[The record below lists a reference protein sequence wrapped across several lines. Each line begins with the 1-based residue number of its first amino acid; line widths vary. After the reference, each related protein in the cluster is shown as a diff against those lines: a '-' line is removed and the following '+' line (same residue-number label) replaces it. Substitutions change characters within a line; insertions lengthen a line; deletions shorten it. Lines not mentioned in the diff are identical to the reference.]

1 MHAIPKN
8 PDLHCHS
15 TVSDGWLSPTDVVQR
30 AARNGVDF
38 LALTDHDET
47 GGLVEAQAAAT
58 ESGIRLVPGV
68 EVSVSWGGETIHVVG
83 LGVDADNPVLQ
94 AGLTQLRAGRHTRAQ
109 QMSDALAALGIRG
122 VLDGALTFARN
133 PALVSRAHFA
143 RHLVA
148 IGLMRNVDAV
158 FKHYLVRGK
167 PGFVETKWAD
177 LADAVQ
183 WIRAAGGVPV
193 VAHPGRYRLSDIE
206 MERLLARF
214 VDAGGQGIEVVSG
227 SHSDAKVSKFARY
240 ARRFDLLASRASDFH
255 GEQESRVDLGRCA
268 PLPDGVVPVWS
279 RLIDRF

>member
-1 MHAIPKN
+1 
-8 PDLHCHS
+8 
-15 TVSDGWLSPTDVVQR
+15 
-30 AARNGVDF
+30 
-38 LALTDHDET
+38 DHDET

-58 ESGIRLVPGV
+58 ESGIRLVPGF

-94 AGLTQLRAGRHTRAQ
+94 AGLIQLRAGRHTRAQ

-148 IGLMRNVDAV
+148 IGLMPNVDAV

>member
-148 IGLMRNVDAV
+148 IGLMPNVDAV

>member
-1 MHAIPKN
+1 MYPIPNN

-15 TVSDGWLSPTDVVQR
+15 TVSDGWLTPTEVVHR
-30 AARNGVDF
+30 AAANGVDF

-47 GGLVEAQAAAT
+47 GGLVEAQAAAL
-58 ESGIRLVPGV
+58 EAGIRFVPGV
-68 EVSVSWGGETIHVVG
+68 EVSVSWGGETIHIVG
-83 LGVDADNPVLQ
+83 LGVDADNPTLA
-94 AGLTQLRAGRHTRAQ
+94 AGLEQVRAGRHVRAQ
-109 QMSDALAALGIRG
+109 QMSDGLAALGIRG

-148 IGLMRNVDAV
+148 IGLMPNVDAV

-167 PGFVETKWAD
+167 PGFVETRWAD
-177 LADAVQ
+177 LEDAVQ

-193 VAHPGRYRLSDIE
+193 VAHPGRYRLSDVE
-206 MERLLARF
+206 MARLLAAF
-214 VDAGGQGIEVVSG
+214 VEAGGQGLEVVSG
-227 SHSDAKVSKFARY
+227 SHSDTKVSKFARY
-240 ARRFDLLASRASDFH
+240 ARRFSLLASRASDFH

-268 PLPDGVVPVWS
+268 PLPDGVEPVWS

>member
-94 AGLTQLRAGRHTRAQ
+94 AGLIQLRAGRHTRAQ

-148 IGLMRNVDAV
+148 IGLMPNVDAV

-214 VDAGGQGIEVVSG
+214 VGAGGQGIEVVSG

>member
-1 MHAIPKN
+1 MHAMPKN

-15 TVSDGWLSPTDVVQR
+15 TISDGWLTPTDVVRR
-30 AARNGVDF
+30 AATNGVDF

-94 AGLTQLRAGRHTRAQ
+94 NGLTGLRSGRHTRAQ

-122 VLDGALTFARN
+122 VLEGALTFARN

-148 IGLMRNVDAV
+148 IGLMPNVDAV

-206 MERLLARF
+206 MERLLAAF

-255 GEQESRVDLGRCA
+255 GEQESRIDLGRCA

-279 RLIDRF
+279 SLIDRY

>member
-109 QMSDALAALGIRG
+109 QMSDALAALGIRC

-148 IGLMRNVDAV
+148 IGLMPNVDAV